1 MKTLT
6 GKTVT
11 LDVEAPDTIDNTNA
25 KTQDKEGIPP
35 DQQRLTPAGKQPED
49 GRTPGRGGTKTP
61 GRRRRLPFWPEPQ
74 GGTQTPVKTRT
85 TTILVPA
92 ALDTPDNVKAKI
104 QDKEGTP
111 PDQQRLIPAGKQLG
125 PCLPFSLPQLRR
137 SGSVPRPQLLK
148 CWKKIC
154 RQQRQLLAGG
164 SSFYFARCDWDEA
177 TKRGSIGQA

>member
-1 MKTLT
+1 VRTLM

-35 DQQRLTPAGKQPED
+35 DHQRLIPAGKQPED

-85 TTILVPA
+85 TTILDPA

-137 SGSVPRPQLLK
+137 SVPRPQLLK

>member
-1 MKTLT
+1 MQIFVKTLT

-35 DQQRLTPAGKQPED
+35 DQQRLTPAGKHPED

-61 GRRRRLPFWPEPQ
+61 GRRRRPPFWPETQ

-85 TTILVPA
+85 GKTTTLDPEA
-92 ALDTPDNVKAKI
+92 SDTPDNVKAKI

-111 PDQQRLIPAGKQLG
+111 PDQQRLIPAGKQL
-125 PCLPFSLPQLRR
+125 RR
-137 SGSVPRPQLLK
+137 SRSVPRPQLLK
-148 CWKKIC
+148 FWKKFC
-154 RQQRQLLAGG
+154 RQRRQLLAGG
-164 SSFYFARCDWDEA
+164 SSFYFARGDWDEA